1 MNQTR
6 QRPDVHHSGRDARLL
21 AYYIPLIL
29 DPEAARL
36 ADRRKAA
43 LAGYLRQELTEREL
57 DCLRLYFVEGLSLEA
72 ISGLLHIGCSTISR
86 NIARG
91 RARIDR
97 VLSLGSEL
105 LGQDFIRG

>member
-1 MNQTR
+1 MKHTS
-6 QRPDVHHSGRDARLL
+6 QRPDVHHSGQDARLL

-72 ISGLLHIGCSTISR
+72 ISRLLHVARSTISR

-97 VLSLGSEL
+97 VLCLGGEL

>member
-1 MNQTR
+1 MKQTK
-6 QRPDVHHSGRDARLL
+6 QRPDVRHNGRDARLL
-21 AYYIPLIL
+21 ANYIPLIL

-43 LAGYLRQELTEREL
+43 LAGFLRQELTEREL

-72 ISGLLHIGCSTISR
+72 ISGLLRVDASTVSR

-97 VLSLGSEL
+97 VLCLGGEL